1 MCSIPPLETVLQATN
16 RKSVAVEL
24 NDRPENDFNTL
35 SLTITRW
42 SDNLDRIKYPH
53 EIFISLRPSSFYKRL
68 SSSGVVDLGFCF
80 TCLHFLENMPFYP
93 DSHFIAV
100 QSQETR
106 ELLQQQ
112 AHTDL
117 QKFLQHRASEI
128 VPRGQLLISFIA
140 SGFGHANFFSSG
152 PGDSCRLAL
161 MDMVSAGLLSTDDM
175 QAFTIPVYF
184 RTLENIRST
193 LETKDTSN
201 QWSVIAMEQS
211 EILHPFWKELQQKK
225 MHSIFVKDDSSEYA
239 KAMVNWFLTVFE
251 PFFVR
256 SLTSNPTRTHE
267 EVVSL
272 VGELTTR
279 AVLKFLEK
287 YTDDPVYIQ
296 SIYLLLERR
305 E

>member
-1 MCSIPPLETVLQATN
+1 M
-16 RKSVAVEL
+16 
-24 NDRPENDFNTL
+24 
-35 SLTITRW
+35 
-42 SDNLDRIKYPH
+42 
-53 EIFISLRPSSFYKRL
+53 PS
-68 SSSGVVDLGFCF
+68 
-80 TCLHFLENMPFYP
+80 YP
-93 DSHFIAV
+93 DGHFIAV

-112 AHTDL
+112 AHADL

-128 VPRGQLLISFIA
+128 VPHGQLLISFIA
-140 SGFGHANFFSSG
+140 SGFGHPNFFSSG

-161 MDMVSAGLLSTDDM
+161 MDMLSEGLLSTDDM

-184 RTLENIRST
+184 RTVKNIHST
-193 LETKDTSN
+193 LENSD

-211 EILHPFWKELQQKK
+211 EVLHPFWKELQQKK
-225 MHSIFVKDDSSEYA
+225 MNGIFVKHDSSEYA

-251 PFFVR
+251 PFFIR

-267 EVVSL
+267 EVMLL
-272 VGELTTR
+272 VEELTTR

-287 YTDDPVYIQ
+287 HTDNPVYIQ
-296 SIYLLLERR
+296 SIYLQLERK